1 LKKIILSI
9 LALSII
15 VMLTACSDKDSTIS
29 SSNQADKVEQKGETE
44 EALTSDKADTYRN
57 CRLRFH

>member
-1 LKKIILSI
+1 
-9 LALSII
+9 
-15 VMLTACSDKDSTIS
+15 MLTACSDKDSTIS